1 MTGHGGATGPEP
13 FRILFVCTGNT
24 CRSPLAE
31 ALARREVQARGWRH
45 VEIRSGGVRAAPGFP
60 ASEGS
65 TRVAAEHGLDLSGH
79 ASTPVDGPLLDWADL
94 VLAMSPGHLSVI
106 QASGAGDRAT
116 LLGAMAAG
124 EEDSGS
130 PGVEVPDPFGQEDA
144 VYRDTYRVLEEM
156 VVRVLDRL
164 EPIVAP

>member
-1 MTGHGGATGPEP
+1 MSAPVSGSGPEP

-31 ALARREVQARGWRH
+31 VLARREVQARGWRH
-45 VEIRSGGVRAAPGFP
+45 VEIRSGGVRAGPGLP

-65 TRVAAEHGLDLSGH
+65 SRVAAEHGLDLSAH
-79 ASTPVDGPLLDWADL
+79 SSTPVDGELLDWADL
-94 VLAMSPGHLSVI
+94 VLAMSAGHLAAL

-124 EEDSGS
+124 DEESGS
-130 PGVEVPDPFGQEDA
+130 GGVEVPDPFGQEDD

-156 VVRVLDRL
+156 IVRVLDRL

>member
-1 MTGHGGATGPEP
+1 MTVGEQGSGPEP

-31 ALARREVQARGWRH
+31 VLARREVEARGWRH
-45 VEIRSGGVRAAPGFP
+45 VEVRSGGIRAAAGSP

-65 TRVAAEHGLDLSGH
+65 SRVAAENGLDLSGH
-79 ASTPVDGPLLDWADL
+79 ASTPVDDALLGWADL
-94 VLAMSPGHLSVI
+94 VLAMSAGHLAVI

-124 EEDSGS
+124 DEESGV
-130 PGVEVPDPFGQEDA
+130 GGAEVPDPFGQEDD
-144 VYRDTYRVLEEM
+144 VYRETFRVLEGM
-156 VVRVLDRL
+156 IVRVLDRL

>member
-1 MTGHGGATGPEP
+1 MSRGTPVSEPEP

-31 ALARREVQARGWRH
+31 VLARRELEARGWRH
-45 VEIRSGGVRAAPGFP
+45 VEVRSGGVRAAPGFP

-65 TRVAAEHGLDLSGH
+65 SRVAAEQGLDLSGH
-79 ASTPVDGPLLDWADL
+79 SSTPVDQELLEWADL
-94 VLAMSPGHLSVI
+94 VLAMSAGHLAVI
-106 QASGAGDRAT
+106 QASGAGERAT

-124 EEDSGS
+124 EEEAGAM
-130 PGVEVPDPFGQEDA
+130 GIEVPDPFGQDDA
-144 VYRDTYRVLEEM
+144 IYRDTYRVLEGM
-156 VVRVLDRL
+156 IVRVLDRL